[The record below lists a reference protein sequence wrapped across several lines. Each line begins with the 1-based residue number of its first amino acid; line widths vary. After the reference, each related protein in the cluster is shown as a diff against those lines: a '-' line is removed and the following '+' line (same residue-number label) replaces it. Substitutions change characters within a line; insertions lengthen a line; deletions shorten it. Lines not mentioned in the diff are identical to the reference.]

1 MALRIVSQTLRARAL
16 KSAVPTTWRMSSQHV
31 VGSACFSTKFTR
43 QHEYVTIDGKEG
55 TVGITDFAQNSL
67 GDVVYVDLPAVGDKF
82 QKGYVLL
89 CGLLLLALFS
99 LSCRC

>member
-16 KSAVPTTWRMSSQHV
+16 KSASSQHIA
-31 VGSACFSTKFTR
+31 GSACFSTKYTR
-43 QHEYVTIDGKEG
+43 QHEYVTIEGKEG

-82 QKGYVLL
+82 QKGCVLL
-89 CGLLLLALFS
+89 CGVRFVTAALLSF
-99 LSCRC
+99 RC